1 MKLKSEHNLSLQ
13 KYKIAYEEREIV
25 KSVFEDGLR
34 DLNAHLVLF
43 QERLTDDIENQKE
56 RFNKFFFGNEN
67 KVEEK
72 SESNSESFTK
82 KPAWAKKAYRSIALV
97 THPDKSSFIP
107 VDSVRK
113 KFAKYYQI
121 AVNSYEKEE
130 YENLLFIASDLGIE
144 IEEDSVFDMIDPKL
158 KKIQKEI
165 DQMKAS
171 NAYNWASIEKER
183 RPEVLEN
190 YMKSMGFV
198 FAREKV
204 EEVIEEVKRIKRK
217 VGTRPVNHIRQRL
230 KSQ

>member
-1 MKLKSEHNLSLQ
+1 MTLKSEHNLSLQ

-25 KSVFEDGLR
+25 KSVFEEGLR

-43 QERLTDDIENQKE
+43 QERLTEGNENQKE
-56 RFNKFFFGNEN
+56 RFNKFFFGNEDSGKKEN
-67 KVEEK
+67 LDKTD
-72 SESNSESFTK
+72 SFTK

-121 AVNSYEKEE
+121 AIDSYENEE

-158 KKIQKEI
+158 KKIQNEI
-165 DQMKAS
+165 DQMKRS
-171 NAYNWASIEKER
+171 NAYNWANIEKER

-198 FAREKV
+198 FTREKV

-217 VGTRPVNHIRQRL
+217 VGTRPVNHLRQRL